1 MTDNT
6 ITITLDDVL
15 GPDGLEGAWDAMVRK
30 LTDRAEGKLVHSD
43 AGQSFHKAAVKAID
57 AAVEERIKEK
67 ISDLMEKKIQMTDNY
82 GSPKGDPVTFDQMIG
97 DAIQSIATTKIDGS
111 GRRDRYGKT
120 PLQRALE
127 ELAAPQL
134 KIELAKVVKEF
145 RETAKK
151 QMAAAMADAIEKA
164 AR

>member
-15 GPDGLEGAWDAMVRK
+15 GPDGLEGAWDAMVSK
-30 LTDRAEGKLVHSD
+30 LTDRAESKLLHSD
-43 AGQSFHKAAVKAID
+43 AGRSFHDVAVKAIN
-57 AAVEERIKEK
+57 AAVEDRLKEK
-67 ISDLMEKKIQMTDNY
+67 INELMQKPVQMTDNY
-82 GSPKGDPVTFDQMIG
+82 GSPMGDPVTFDQMVG

-111 GRRDRYGKT
+111 GRRDNYGKT

-134 KIELAKVVKEF
+134 KIELSKVVKEF
-145 RETAKK
+145 RDTAKK

-164 AR
+164 TR